1 MNRKKLIIINV
12 FIKLLDSSN
21 KANYIS
27 TKRKQYK
34 KHSQYNN
41 NIMEIAFSVR
51 LEHQRYENEHKRDHK
66 ALLYS

>member
-34 KHSQYNN
+34 NTVN
-41 NIMEIAFSVR
+41 TIII
-51 LEHQRYENEHKRDHK
+51 
-66 ALLYS
+66 